1 MPKIKIENYRRNSIF
16 TPPDDPELIELLV
29 RASDNDR
36 SVALDAQRK
45 LAKALELPLREGIL
59 AGNIIDGIFQPIP
72 LPPGAAPE
80 FPLDV
85 LAPGTEKEFVAYTIP
100 FHGRI
105 PERTLEGDYIMVP
118 TYEVGS
124 SIDWPLRLA
133 LRARWDIVARAIEI
147 FEASFVK
154 KLNNDGWH
162 TLLAAGAD
170 RGLVVFDANAGQG
183 RFTLRLISLL
193 QQAMRR
199 HAGGNTTSNRRGRL
213 TDLYMSIEA
222 FEDMRSWTL
231 ADVDEVTRREIF
243 TSEEGGLS
251 RVYNVNLHDLN
262 EFGVDQEYQNYYLND
277 LHATLAAGDVE
288 LVVGLD
294 LQRNDSFV
302 MPIASELEVFEDDN
316 MHRQRR
322 AGVYGWAEHGFAVL
336 DNRRILLG
344 SL

>member
-1 MPKIKIENYRRNSIF
+1 
-16 TPPDDPELIELLV
+16 
-29 RASDNDR
+29 
-36 SVALDAQRK
+36 
-45 LAKALELPLREGIL
+45 L
-59 AGNIIDGIFQPIP
+59 AGNVIDGIFEPIP
-72 LPPGAAPE
+72 MPFGAAPE
-80 FPLDV
+80 FPLDI
-85 LAPGTEKEFVAYTIP
+85 LSPGTEKEFVAYTIP
-100 FHGRI
+100 YHGRI

-133 LRARWDIVARAIEI
+133 ARSRWDIVGRALEI

-170 RGLVVFDANAGQG
+170 RGIVVYDANAGAG
-183 RFTLRLISLL
+183 RFTLRLISLM

-199 HAGGNTTSNRRGRL
+199 HAGGNTTAGRRGRL
-213 TDLYMSIEA
+213 TDLYMSVEA
-222 FEDMRSWTL
+222 LEDMRSWTL
-231 ADVDEVTRREIF
+231 ADVDEQTRRDIF
-243 TSEEGGLS
+243 TSEDGSLN
-251 RVYNVNLHDLN
+251 RIFNVNLHDLI
-262 EFGVDQEYQNYYLND
+262 EFG
-277 LHATLAAGDVE
+277 ATLAAGDVE

-294 LQRNDSFV
+294 LSRNDSFV
-302 MPIASELEVFEDDN
+302 MPITAELEVFEDDN

-336 DNRRILLG
+336 DSRRIILG

>member
-1 MPKIKIENYRRNSIF
+1 MPKNLNRGYRPTER
-16 TPPDDPELIELLV
+16 DPEMDQLLV
-29 RASDNDR
+29 DASSNDQNVARA
-36 SVALDAQRK
+36 AQREI
-45 LAKALELPLREGIL
+45 AKAIELPLRQGIL
-59 AGNIIDGIFQPIP
+59 AGNIIDGIFQPYP
-72 LPPGAAPE
+72 LPPGSAPE
-80 FPLDV
+80 FPLDI

-100 FHGRI
+100 YHGRI

-133 LRARWDIVARAIEI
+133 IRSRWDIVGRAMEI

-162 TLLAAGAD
+162 TILAAGAD

-183 RFTLRLISLL
+183 RLTLRLVSLM

-199 HAGGNTTSNRRGRL
+199 HAGGNTTSNFRGRV
-213 TDLYMSIEA
+213 TDIYMSVES

-231 ADVDEVTRREIF
+231 ADLPEAIRTQIF
-243 TSEEGGLS
+243 TSTEGGLS
-251 RVYNVNLHDLN
+251 QVFDTRLHELI
-262 EFGVDQEYQNYYLND
+262 EFGVGQEYQNYYLND
-277 LHATLAAGDVE
+277 LGGTLASGDVE

-302 MPIASELEVFEDDN
+302 MPITAELEVFEDDN

-322 AGVYGWAEHGFAVL
+322 AGVYGWSESGFAIL
-336 DNRRILLG
+336 DSRRIILG

>member
-1 MPKIKIENYRRNSIF
+1 MPRNRVYDYRQPLYS
-16 TPPDDPELIELLV
+16 PPEDPVMAEMLV
-29 RASDNDR
+29 RASSANR
-36 SVALDAQRK
+36 AEALAGQRE
-45 LAKALELPLREGIL
+45 LAKALEMPLRQGIL
-59 AGNIIDGIFQPIP
+59 AGNIIDGIFQPYP
-72 LPPGAAPE
+72 MPAGAAPE
-80 FPLDV
+80 FPLDI

-100 FHGRI
+100 YHGRI

-133 LRARWDIVARAIEI
+133 QRARWDIVGRAMEI

-170 RGLVVFDANAGQG
+170 RGIVVYDANAGSG
-183 RFTLRLISLL
+183 RLTLRLLSLM

-199 HAGGNTTSNRRGRL
+199 HAGGNTTSLRRGRL
-213 TDLYMSIEA
+213 TDIYTSVEGL
-222 FEDMRSWTL
+222 EDMRSWTL
-231 ADVDEVTRREIF
+231 ADIDEQTRREIF
-243 TSEEGGLS
+243 TAEDGFIN
-251 RVYNVNLHDLN
+251 RIYNINLHDLI

-277 LHATLAAGDVE
+277 LHATLASGDVE

-302 MPIASELEVFEDDN
+302 MPITSEIEVFEDDN

-336 DNRRILLG
+336 DNRRIILG